1 MHMTK
6 DPCNTNNANK
16 FLDSIGKR
24 INRKR
29 PMQQRLS
36 VQQNYTSLQAI
47 PIFKYNILNTGKG
60 RARRNDDEDEDEDEE
75 DEEDE
80 DNEDE
85 EDEDEDIVKD
95 RQRNVCTH
103 VEAAWLPQPG

>member
-1 MHMTK
+1 MTK

-16 FLDSIGKR
+16 FIDSIGKR
-24 INRKR
+24 INRNR

-36 VQQNYTSLQAI
+36 LQQNYTSLQAI
-47 PIFKYNILNTGKG
+47 PIFK
-60 RARRNDDEDEDEDEE
+60 ARRNDDEDEDE
-75 DEEDE
+75 EDE

-85 EDEDEDIVKD
+85 EDEDEDEDIVKD

>member
-1 MHMTK
+1 MT
-6 DPCNTNNANK
+6 PNLATSYATIELIVTTN
-16 FLDSIGKR
+16 
-24 INRKR
+24 
-29 PMQQRLS
+29 
-36 VQQNYTSLQAI
+36 
-47 PIFKYNILNTGKG
+47 NTGKG
-60 RARRNDDEDEDEDEE
+60 RARRNDDEDEE